1 MDDEVTKWKKRFER
15 ERAAR
20 GAAEQIL
27 EEKSLALYNK
37 TVELDKLVVE
47 RTRDLEDVSAEA
59 QLLSDA
65 VSRTH
70 NGVIITDETNRAI
83 WANDAFTRI
92 TGYAISEL
100 LGKTPGEVLQ
110 GAKTS
115 QETRMYMRNKIKRR
129 EAFEA
134 EILNYKKQ
142 GTPYWIALQ
151 ATPVFDDAGKFKYF
165 IAIETDITESRE
177 TRIQLEHEIKRAN
190 EMARQASEAN
200 SAKTR
205 FLATMSHELRTPLN
219 GILGYAQILEKT
231 DSIDEKS
238 LSYIKVMRESG
249 EHLLSLIND
258 LLDMSKIEAGSHK
271 LTPSRFD
278 FETMLNN
285 IIELIHSKAVDKGLQ
300 LKLRIETN
308 DIVPKASRA
317 MINADSRAIRQ
328 VLINLMGNAIKFT
341 ETGTISLE
349 VQLFDYDGETVT
361 IEFSIVDTGRGIP
374 EDKLA
379 KLFDAFT
386 QVDEERDIIQGS
398 GLGLFISER
407 LVQQMGDQIHVESTM
422 GVGSRFS
429 FKIRCPIDF
438 IIESKAKA
446 LTQDE
451 PHSQFPESYTGPQR
465 SILIVDDIKANRQ
478 LLVDLLTPI
487 GFKLEEAE
495 NGREALKKIKSRHYD
510 IVLSDVIMPYM
521 SGYDLIKAIRA
532 DSKISKNCVI
542 AISASIM
549 QISKREKNQIKQFDG
564 FIAKPVKTEEVL
576 NILREKLQ
584 LEWVYSNNSNDTS
597 DATKNGSLAGNSPFE
612 KLLWFARIGDVRTL
626 KQETSTLREMCPD
639 AYPEIEQLL
648 EELRPQKVAELLEN
662 VLVK

>member
-1 MDDEVTKWKKRFER
+1 MDEVTKWKKRFER

-47 RTRDLEDVSAEA
+47 RTRDLENVSAEA

-65 VSRTH
+65 ISRTH

-83 WANDAFTRI
+83 WANAAFTRI
-92 TGYAISEL
+92 TGYDIPEL
-100 LGKTPGEVLQ
+100 IGKTPGEVLQ

-115 QETRMYMRNKIKRR
+115 QETRLYMRDKIKRR

-134 EILNYKKQ
+134 EILNYSKQ
-142 GTPYWIALQ
+142 GNPYWIALQ

-177 TRIQLEHEIKRAN
+177 TRIQLEHEMNRAN

-231 DSIDEKS
+231 DSMDKKS

-271 LTPSRFD
+271 LKPSQFD
-278 FETMLNN
+278 LETMLNN

-300 LKLRIETN
+300 LKLQIETN
-308 DIVPKASRA
+308 GIVPETSRA
-317 MINADSRAIRQ
+317 FINADSRAIRQ
-328 VLINLMGNAIKFT
+328 VLINLLGNAIKFT
-341 ETGTISLE
+341 ETGTVSLE
-349 VQLFDYDGETVT
+349 VLLFDYDGEEVT
-361 IEFSIVDTGRGIP
+361 IEFAIVDTGRGIP

-398 GLGLFISER
+398 GLGLFISKR
-407 LVQQMGDQIHVESTM
+407 LVQQMGDQINVESTI
-422 GVGSRFS
+422 GAGSRFS

-438 IIESKAKA
+438 IAASETEVSK
-446 LTQDE
+446 QNE
-451 PHSQFPESYTGPQR
+451 QYSQFPESYTGPQR
-465 SILIVDDIKANRQ
+465 SILIVDDILANRQ
-478 LLVDLLTPI
+478 LLVDLLTPM

-521 SGYDLIKAIRA
+521 SGYDLIKAVRA
-532 DSKISKNCVI
+532 DPEISKNCVI

-549 QISKREKNQIKQFDG
+549 QISKREKDQIKQFDG
-564 FIAKPVKTEEVL
+564 FIAKPVQTKEVL
-576 NILREKLQ
+576 DVLREKLQ
-584 LEWVYSNNSNDTS
+584 LEWVYSKNSNESADDTK
-597 DATKNGSLAGNSPFE
+597 ARQLAGDNPVE
-612 KLLWFARIGDVRTL
+612 KLLWFARIGDVKALR
-626 KQETSTLREMCPD
+626 QEKPKLREVSPD
-639 AYPEIEQLL
+639 SYPEIEQLL
-648 EELRPQKVAELLEN
+648 EEFRPQKVAELLEE